1 MQSASRMG
9 MPTRVIAFLAV
20 VVLSTGTV
28 LAADPSVDPSASAAP
43 SAEPSAST
51 ASTTPSI
58 EPSAE
63 PSPSPASQA
72 PSASAKP
79 SKAPEPEAS
88 EAPDDNEG
96 SEAAPSAAQITDIVA
111 KLKAAGIT
119 TTEAAFKALVAQV
132 GVGGAVRTLAFA
144 HASGKTPAQILA
156 MRDSMGW
163 GQIRKQL
170 NLAIT
175 PGIGWIMGGGQDH

>member
-1 MQSASRMG
+1 MQSASRIG
-9 MPTRVIAFLAV
+9 MPARVIAFLAV

-28 LAADPSVDPSASAAP
+28 LAADPSVDPSASTAP
-43 SAEPSAST
+43 SAEPSAS
-51 ASTTPSI
+51 SMPSI

-63 PSPSPASQA
+63 PSPTPASQA
-72 PSASAKP
+72 PATSAKP

-88 EAPDDNEG
+88 EAPDENEG
-96 SEAAPSAAQITDIVA
+96 SEAAPSAAEITDIVA

-156 MRDSMGW
+156 MRDGMGW
-163 GQIRKQL
+163 GRIRKQL
-170 NLAIT
+170 NLGIT
-175 PGIGWIMGGGQDH
+175 PGIGWIMGGGKDH

>member
-1 MQSASRMG
+1 

-20 VVLSTGTV
+20 VVLSTATV
-28 LAADPSVDPSASAAP
+28 LAADPSAGPSASSAPSVEPSASSVKPSASSTPSVEP
-43 SAEPSAST
+43 SAEPSAT
-51 ASTTPSI
+51 
-58 EPSAE
+58 
-63 PSPSPASQA
+63 PASQA
-72 PSASAKP
+72 PSASTEP
-79 SKAPEPEAS
+79 SKAPESEAS
-88 EAPDDNEG
+88 EAPDQNEG
-96 SEAAPSAAQITDIVA
+96 SEAAPSAAEITDIVA

-163 GQIRKQL
+163 GRIRKQL
-170 NLAIT
+170 NLGIT